1 MVSYRLVK
9 RGAKSTKRRRLVRR
23 ILLVVVAALVLH
35 EAWLFAKV
43 IRVRSG
49 EVDHTAMMR
58 ERVDALEGEL
68 EIDQRWRPLSEI
80 SPHLVRAVIA
90 AEDIHFPDH
99 SGIDFDALA
108 QAASRNRSAGKVVA
122 GGSTITQQLAK
133 NLFLS
138 SKQSYRRKAREAV
151 FAYEL
156 ERVLGKRRIMEVYL
170 NVIEW
175 GDGIYGAEAA
185 SQHYFKKSAS
195 KLSPLQ
201 AAYLAAII
209 PGPREALNPRKH
221 PERHR
226 TAKERIQ
233 RGMKLVPDDPLP

>member
-1 MVSYRLVK
+1 MPRT
-9 RGAKSTKRRRLVRR
+9 RTKKKPTPRRRLARR
-23 ILLVVVAALVLH
+23 LLLGLLLVFVVR
-35 EAWLFAKV
+35 EAWFFGKV
-43 IRVRSG
+43 LRVRTG
-49 EVDHTAMMR
+49 EVERTAMMR
-58 ERVDALEGEL
+58 ERIDALDGEL

-80 SPHLVRAVIA
+80 SPNLVRAVIA
-90 AEDIHFPDH
+90 AEDIRFPEH
-99 SGIDFDALA
+99 WGIDYDALA
-108 QAASRNRSAGKVVA
+108 QAASRNREAGKVVA

-156 ERVLGKRRIMEVYL
+156 ELLLGKRRIMELYL

-185 SQHYFKKSAS
+185 ARHYFKKSAAD
-195 KLSPLQ
+195 LSSYQ

-221 PERHR
+221 PDRHKAAR
-226 TAKERIQ
+226 TRIQ
-233 RGMKLVPDDPLP
+233 RGMRLVPDAPL